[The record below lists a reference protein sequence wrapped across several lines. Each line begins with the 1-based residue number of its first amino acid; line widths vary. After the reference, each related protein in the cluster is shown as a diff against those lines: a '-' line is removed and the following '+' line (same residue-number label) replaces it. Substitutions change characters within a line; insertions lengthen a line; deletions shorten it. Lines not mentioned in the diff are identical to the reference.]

1 MSSLDEVLS
10 DLRSE
15 VEDYFETGEGSILDF
30 GIYLKENWKTVY
42 SIALGGI
49 SICVTLASGIAD
61 AERIVGNEPACKR
74 WDIFCPITTLKW
86 LYWEKGDSQGR
97 PKVKAFVIP
106 TLNVASL
113 EFSPDCGHAKMD
125 GNGPNARPSA
135 RKYVDA
141 AIRQD
146 VGGADPTNLLS
157 CLVHVGTTDSAQF
170 LLDFDDDDPP
180 TDPPPVGSA
189 PGAQSPPDFGDDG
202 PPADPPPVG
211 SASSAQPPPVD
222 VDIRNCGGSG
232 KAAASSGGRG
242 STPPS
247 VPLREKLG
255 AQLLSL
261 VESYEDGG
269 SKSVLAYARSNSLDL
284 TEMRVAI
291 RVLAASEQD
300 VSCLERQITDAGGSI
315 ESNFENSIFA
325 AMPVDALRAFAA
337 SEAVWRV
344 DGQQRLFAPP
354 GPPEPIAEN
363 PQDPKEDEE

>member
-1 MSSLDEVLS
+1 MI
-10 DLRSE
+10 
-15 VEDYFETGEGSILDF
+15 G
-30 GIYLKENWKTVY
+30 
-42 SIALGGI
+42 
-49 SICVTLASGIAD
+49 C
-61 AERIVGNEPACKR
+61 
-74 WDIFCPITTLKW
+74 
-86 LYWEKGDSQGR
+86 
-97 PKVKAFVIP
+97 
-106 TLNVASL
+106 
-113 EFSPDCGHAKMD
+113 
-125 GNGPNARPSA
+125 
-135 RKYVDA
+135 
-141 AIRQD
+141 
-146 VGGADPTNLLS
+146 
-157 CLVHVGTTDSAQF
+157 
-170 LLDFDDDDPP
+170 
-180 TDPPPVGSA
+180 
-189 PGAQSPPDFGDDG
+189 
-202 PPADPPPVG
+202 
-211 SASSAQPPPVD
+211 SAQPELPPLVD
-222 VDIRNCGGSG
+222 ADVENCADFR

-284 TEMRVAI
+284 TEMRVPI

-300 VSCLERQITDAGGSI
+300 VNCLERQITDAGGSI

-344 DGQQRLFAPP
+344 DVQQRPFAPP